1 MKNLE
6 LYTAV
11 NNILVFTFFSS
22 CHCKWAGE
30 IIVGRAGD
38 FGKGNIYN
46 LVLKSFGGTET
57 SFKNNI
63 QINVNRCLM

>member
-1 MKNLE
+1 
-6 LYTAV
+6 
-11 NNILVFTFFSS
+11 
-22 CHCKWAGE
+22 
-30 IIVGRAGD
+30 VGRAGD